1 MLSTGWSR
9 LSSTL
14 SSGNRHHSQSL
25 PFFTILQNAAG
36 RAWSRRVAG
45 NSFHYSTAH
54 DQTIDN
60 GIAGYES
67 LIESSAADPSTGT
80 PTCSAKPIRTKA
92 RARVSRE
99 KTKLSS
105 FYYPH
110 PDSLTEDDV
119 RFSDAGRC
127 TDACSQSIIS
137 DYDDELGTVCV
148 WGDPLLAQHSLRSP
162 PQSHT
167 RSRTLPQATSRAILY
182 RNLTLLSCR
191 IPPVTLPQLMDYH
204 DLYPETQSTR
214 SYNFLISMA
223 IRTTSFGSVQ
233 WLLQSMAAAN
243 INKNL
248 ETHKL
253 VIRWKIRMGAWEA
266 AWQTLTAPGVVSN
279 VQNRNDD
286 NASVGWPESLWS
298 EFFGSLKRRS
308 IRRKG
313 VVMEEPDDPFIVY
326 AQRFLFLMKNRPSF
340 SLTHAKPRIIHSIA
354 YILLQLQQQEE
365 ALQLVRTYFSNLPSR
380 IAPETTGHCL
390 DIIHILIV
398 FGSRERGLKKFHE
411 HREILNSLVTLH
423 SSFVPTSTTLF
434 LLLGSLR
441 RAMRSGVLASECLAS
456 FKRRWGKDIEDHRVR
471 LRVASLALKQ
481 GRLDIS
487 SDMLADGR
495 LANEQGSSSIEP
507 AVVYEHSTR
516 RPRFKS
522 IFRGTGKLV
531 VHQIRLEKRVR
542 RAKERRGT
550 IKGVRIRN
558 AS

>member
-1 MLSTGWSR
+1 MAKALKYSKSNLQIVIYEAGRSSCMLSTGWSR

-14 SSGNRHHSQSL
+14 SSGNRHHCQSL

-60 GIAGYES
+60 SITRYES

-99 KTKLSS
+99 KTKLSI
-105 FYYPH
+105 YYLH
-110 PDSLTEDDV
+110 PDSLTENDV
-119 RFSDAGRC
+119 KFSDAGRC
-127 TDACSQSIIS
+127 TDACSQSIS
-137 DYDDELGTVCV
+137 DYDDE
-148 WGDPLLAQHSLRSP
+148 SP

-167 RSRTLPQATSRAILY
+167 RPRALPPATSRAILY
-182 RNLTLLSCR
+182 RNLNLLSCR

-204 DLYPETQSTR
+204 DLYPENQSTR

-233 WLLQSMAAAN
+233 WLLQSMAASN

-279 VQNRNDD
+279 VQNRSNDND
-286 NASVGWPESLWS
+286 SVGWPESLWS
-298 EFFGSLKRRS
+298 EFFGGLKRRS

-365 ALQLVRTYFSNLPSR
+365 ALQLVRTYFSHLPSR

-398 FGSRERGLKKFHE
+398 FGSRKRGLKKFHE
-411 HREILNSLVTLH
+411 HREILNSLVSLH

-441 RAMRSGVLASECLAS
+441 RAMRSGVLASECLAL
-456 FKRRWGKDIEDHRVR
+456 FKRRWGTDVEDHRVR

-487 SDMLADGR
+487 SDMLADAR
-495 LANEQGSSSIEP
+495 LANEQASSSIEP
-507 AVVYEHSTR
+507 AVVYKHSSR

-542 RAKERRGT
+542 RAKQRRGP
-550 IKGVRIRN
+550 
-558 AS
+558 